1 MEQLQNEEL
10 RRIDDIV
17 QSVDCLVMSL
27 PGPQQWRNSHY
38 HTYMELLYVQEGAY
52 ELKVGNSIHHL
63 AQGDL
68 FVILPGQPHCT
79 RRLMAQQTLLCV
91 KFLPRILFTQEADDA
106 MPEHLAGLVLERY
119 SQQRHFS
126 AGELE
131 GTPVP
136 QAIKELCRESQA
148 QDFASALAVRYHLCA
163 VYLWLIR
170 YWHDSAGQPLLSMRS
185 RNAALSLAPA
195 REYVQSEYATATT
208 AQAAL
213 ACGLSYGYFSHLFHS
228 CMGVCFSDYVLGV
241 RIARAQQ
248 LLVSTGKSITEIAM
262 EVGFSTASYFAQV
275 FRNRTGVSP
284 GQYRRNTCQGR

>member
-1 MEQLQNEEL
+1 MEQLQNEGL

-27 PGPQQWRNSHY
+27 PGPQQWRGSHY
-38 HTYMELLYVQEGAY
+38 HSYMELLYVRDGAY
-52 ELKVGNSIHHL
+52 ELRVGSSIHRL
-63 AQGDL
+63 EQGDL

-79 RRLMAQQTLLCV
+79 RRLMARQTLLCV

-119 SQQRHFS
+119 SGRRHFPATLLS
-126 AGELE
+126 D
-131 GTPVP
+131 TPVP
-136 QAIKELCRESQA
+136 QAMQAIERESQT
-148 QDFASALAVRYHLCA
+148 QDFASALAVRCHLGA

-170 YWHDSAGQPLLSMRS
+170 YWHDAAGQPLLSMRS

-195 REYVQSEYATATT
+195 REYVRTDYATATT
-208 AQAAL
+208 AQAAKV
-213 ACGLSYGYFSHLFHS
+213 CGLSYGYFSHLFRS

-248 LLVSTGKSITEIAM
+248 LLVSTDKAVTEIAL

-275 FRNRTGVSP
+275 FRGRTGVSP
-284 GQYRRNTCQGR
+284 GQYRRGTSHGR